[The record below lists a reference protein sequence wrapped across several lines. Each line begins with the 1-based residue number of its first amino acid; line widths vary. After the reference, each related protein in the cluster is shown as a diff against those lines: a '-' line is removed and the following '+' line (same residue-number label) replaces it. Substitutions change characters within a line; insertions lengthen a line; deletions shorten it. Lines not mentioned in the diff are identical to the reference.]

1 MYFELKKAIL
11 ESGLKQG
18 FIARKAGIEQ
28 TIFSKK
34 INGHTPMTKAEK
46 SRVAQVLRLP
56 IKQLF
61 FEQKESVL
69 RN

>member
-18 FIARKAGIEQ
+18 FIARKVGIEQ

-34 INGHTPMTKAEK
+34 INGHIPMTKPEK

-61 FEQKESVL
+61 EQEDSA
-69 RN
+69 R